1 MKSSVAIAM
10 IVCGTILLAVP
21 YLHNA
26 MVIEQITDAMV
37 ALDQSV
43 DLKAPMFRH
52 AAILCMLG
60 GGLMVL
66 VGAIAGLR
74 TGRSS

>member
-1 MKSSVAIAM
+1 MKSSVAITL

-26 MVIEQITDAMV
+26 MVFEQITDVINAR
-37 ALDQSV
+37 DQSFEMN
-43 DLKAPMFRH
+43 ASMPRH
-52 AAILCMLG
+52 ADTLCMVG
-60 GGLMVL
+60 GGIMVL
-66 VGAIAGLR
+66 VGAFAGLR